1 MPSSPDTTPQVIRLG
16 STRCEW
22 ATVVELDGGP
32 SGQWC
37 EITWS
42 DDPFDMPTSIYPSER
57 HGRDALARAV
67 GLAMEMADRVRVVP
81 CPYLA
86 GVEVAP

>member
-1 MPSSPDTTPQVIRLG
+1 MKDTTPQVIRLG

-22 ATVVELDGGP
+22 ATVVEYDGGP

-42 DDPFDMPTSIYPSER
+42 DDPFDMPTTINPDGL

-67 GLAMEMADRVRVVP
+67 GLAMSMADRVRVMP

-86 GVEVAP
+86 GVEVKA

>member
-1 MPSSPDTTPQVIRLG
+1 MNDTTPQVVRLG

-22 ATVVELDGGP
+22 ATVVEIDGGP

-37 EITWS
+37 EIAWS
-42 DDPFDMPTSIYPSER
+42 DDPFDMPTSIYPDER

-67 GLAMEMADRVRVVP
+67 ALAMLMADRVRVMP

-86 GVEVAP
+86 GVEVKA

>member
-1 MPSSPDTTPQVIRLG
+1 MNHPDTTPQVIRLG
-16 STRCEW
+16 STRCAF
-22 ATVVELDGGP
+22 ATVVECDGGP

-42 DDPFDMPTSIYPSER
+42 DDPFDMPTPIYPSER

-86 GVEVAP
+86 GVEVAA